1 MNLQPSLI
9 IWTVICFCL
18 FMLVFDRLLLRPL
31 LSHMDAR
38 RERIDSAR
46 RRKAELEAE
55 REREREERLS
65 AAENARR
72 EALDAA
78 NAEYALK
85 RRETEEELKRFSE
98 KLAKEADTKKLEDER
113 LFETERGLIEGALDD
128 IASAYAEKLIKR

>member
-78 NAEYALK
+78 NAEYSLK
-85 RRETEEELKRFSE
+85 KREAEEELKRFSE